1 MSVVRIAV
9 DAMGGDFAPGAPVEG
24 AVQALRADSA
34 DRLEVVLVGDRVA
47 VEAELAKHEFERSR
61 IRVVHAREQVEIAQ
75 SATAA
80 IKSHRDSSIAVAIDL
95 HRRREVQGVVSA
107 GHTGVQV
114 MLSVLR
120 MGRIEGVRRP
130 TIGAFIPG
138 DGGDSFLLDVGA
150 NSDCKPYHLV
160 QFAAMGSLYVSNH
173 KGIENPR
180 IGLLSIGEEKS
191 KGNALIKQ
199 AHELFLMCPFN
210 FVGNLEGRDIV
221 RGKAD
226 VIVCD
231 GYVGNIL
238 LKFAETFHYLISEK
252 LQDKFGTI
260 PNLQKMDVL
269 GTLRK
274 SFDYQEKG
282 GVPLLGVNGVS
293 IICHG
298 ASSPRAICNAILE
311 AKQMV
316 EERMVEKIRNAIETY
331 HVGIFTRGKVRLK
344 EWRSS

>member
-24 AVQALRADSA
+24 AIQALKADSIGQ
-34 DRLEVVLVGDRVA
+34 LELVLVGNRIA
-47 VEAELAKHEFERSR
+47 VDAELAKHDFDRSR
-61 IRVVHAREQVEIAQ
+61 LRVVHAKEHVKIAE
-75 SATAA
+75 SAADA
-80 IKSHRDSSIAVAIDL
+80 IKSHRNSSMAVAIDL
-95 HRRREVQGVVSA
+95 HRRHEVHGVVSA
-107 GHTGVQV
+107 GHTGVQM
-114 MLSVLR
+114 MLSVLG

-130 TIGAFIPG
+130 TIGAYIPG
-138 DGGDSFLLDVGA
+138 DTGDSFLLDVGA
-150 NSDCKPYHLV
+150 NADCKPYHLV

-173 KGIENPR
+173 KGIQNPR

-191 KGNALIKQ
+191 KGNALTKQ

-238 LKFAETFHYLISEK
+238 LKFAETFHYLISQK
-252 LQDKFGTI
+252 LQGIFGTE
-260 PNLQKMDVL
+260 PALQKADGL
-269 GTLRK
+269 STLRK
-274 SFDYQEKG
+274 AFDYQEKG

-293 IICHG
+293 IVCHG
-298 ASSPRAICNAILE
+298 ASSPRAICNAIFE

-316 EERMVEKIRNAIETY
+316 EERMVEKIQNAIETY
-331 HVGIFTRGKVRLK
+331 HVGIFTRGKVRLR